1 MNSNNQNRGMNNNP
15 MSSIHTNNNYTMNTN
30 NNNNNNNNQSRPN
43 YNNGMQMNN
52 SMNRTN
58 DQMLHES
65 AFTNVAIMPI
75 NALSPNCSSWRIRA
89 KIDSK
94 APIREWTK
102 GDRTFINFFVI
113 LCDKDGHKIEGT
125 FWSDAVQKF
134 HGILEEGKVYE
145 FSGGQIKAVNRQW
158 AKTDHTFALS
168 FDMNTTITEVQ
179 EEIETRLNLKTIDDL
194 TEANGTVDMLLK
206 VISHT
211 PTQDINTR
219 IGPKRIK
226 KISAAD
232 ITQKSIEI
240 ALWGE
245 MADMMDEKTQ
255 FLDENCT
262 IALMGAT

>member
-1 MNSNNQNRGMNNNP
+1 
-15 MSSIHTNNNYTMNTN
+15 
-30 NNNNNNNNQSRPN
+30 
-43 YNNGMQMNN
+43 
-52 SMNRTN
+52 
-58 DQMLHES
+58 
-65 AFTNVAIMPI
+65 
-75 NALSPNCSSWRIRA
+75 
-89 KIDSK
+89 
-94 APIREWTK
+94 
-102 GDRTFINFFVI
+102 
-113 LCDKDGHKIEGT
+113 
-125 FWSDAVQKF
+125 
-134 HGILEEGKVYE
+134 
-145 FSGGQIKAVNRQW
+145 
-158 AKTDHTFALS
+158 
-168 FDMNTTITEVQ
+168 
-179 EEIETRLNLKTIDDL
+179 LNLKTIDDL

-255 FLDENCT
+255 FLNENCT